1 MTPNRL
7 ITLAIHT
14 YEKALPL
21 KNLLEREGVY
31 VELNNVNLSSP
42 VVSPGV
48 RIRILESDLPLALRI
63 VENYEIFAIPE
74 CVAKGKSGHLLVPVD
89 FTEHSFNAVA
99 TATALARR
107 LKCEVEFVHAY
118 ITPTHRG
125 AVQLS
130 PTYDYLATDLEMSRR
145 LQAEAEE
152 MMAQFTARVK
162 AGMKSGEIA
171 PVKFTTAVVEGLPED
186 VILAYVAENK
196 PQAVVMGTRA
206 ASKKETDMV
215 GSVTAEVLDSCTIPA
230 FTVPE
235 NVAAPNFNSLSRVAF
250 FCNLDQEDMLALDVL
265 FRIFPDLNLK
275 VELVYVEQRRLI
287 HALPSRSGARDNLMK
302 YCRERYPNYEFTF
315 REIKSSEISRA
326 FNSPSGDQRPFEL
339 LCLPD
344 RHKNLVARVFNPGM
358 AHKILFR
365 ADIPMLVVP
374 V

>member
-14 YEKALPL
+14 YEKALSL

-31 VELNNVNLSSP
+31 VELNNVNLSAP

-74 CVAKGKSGHLLVPVD
+74 YVAHGRPGHVLVPVD

-99 TATALARR
+99 AATALARR
-107 LKCEVEFVHAY
+107 MKSEVEFVHAY

-125 AVQLS
+125 TVQLT
-130 PTYDYLATDLEMSRR
+130 PAYDYLPADKELAGR
-145 LQAEAEE
+145 LRAEAEE
-152 MMAQFTARVK
+152 QMKRFVARVK
-162 AGMKSGEIA
+162 EGMKSGAIA
-171 PVKFTTAVVEGLPED
+171 PVKFTTSVVEGLPED
-186 VILAYVAENK
+186 VILGYVAEHK

-206 ASKKETDMV
+206 AVKKEADLV

-235 NVAAPNFNSLSRVAF
+235 NVAAPNFSSLHRVAF
-250 FCNLDQEDMLALDVL
+250 FCNLDQGDMLALDVL
-265 FRIFPDLNLK
+265 FRVFADLRLK
-275 VELVYVEQRRLI
+275 VDLLHVAQRRFM
-287 HALPSRSGARDNLMK
+287 APGASKTARENLMS
-302 YCRERYPNYEFTF
+302 YCRERYPNFEFTF
-315 REIKSSEISRA
+315 RSLTWNEISSEFAADAANRE
-326 FNSPSGDQRPFEL
+326 FEL
-339 LCLPD
+339 LCIPD
-344 RHKNLVARVFNPGM
+344 RHKNMVARVFNPGI

-365 ADIPMLVVP
+365 ADVPMLVVP